1 MIRGL
6 KKAGWAQGIYEISST
21 KKERIGTLRILQDG
35 RKFRYARAGGTNL
48 ATSVLASAA
57 GEAVANLLDE
67 NVAAGQAAAIG
78 AEVIDFTAAGAV
90 TYAANYF
97 EGGWYNVNDGTGEGQ
112 LRGIESSSA
121 VTSGTGIKIVLD
133 APLKVA
139 TVATTTQHTI
149 VASPWMATIIHATV
163 DFHCAG
169 VNPLAV
175 TANYYYW
182 SQTSGFASVWNS
194 GTTAAGSAL
203 MPHTTDG
210 QVILND
216 AYTEMQ
222 VGYMGPQ
229 IGVDTEYMIVFLTL
243 E

>member
-6 KKAGWAQGIYEISST
+6 KKAGWAQGIYEISAE

-35 RKFRYARAGGTNL
+35 RKFRYARAGATPL
-48 ATSVLASAA
+48 AVGKLTSAA

-67 NVAAGQAAAIG
+67 NVASGQGAAIG
-78 AEVIDFTAAGAV
+78 DDVIDFTSAGAV

-97 EGGWYNVNDGTGEGQ
+97 EGGFYNVNDGTGEGQ

-121 VTSGTGIKIVLD
+121 VTAGTAIKIVLD
-133 APLKVA
+133 SPLKVA

-149 VASPWMATIIHATV
+149 IASPWMATIIHATV

-169 VNPLAV
+169 VPVLAA

-194 GTTAAGSAL
+194 GTTAAGSRL

-210 QVILND
+210 QVILDD
-216 AYTEMQ
+216 AFTEME

-229 IGVDTEYMIVFLTL
+229 VGVDTEYMIVFLTL